1 MLLKCFE
8 VFSKEN
14 SKDKEYLPAIE
25 EMKSVLGLTAS
36 TLPTQKSTKEIS
48 KPL

>member
-1 MLLKCFE
+1 MKCFE

-25 EMKSVLGLTAS
+25 EMKSVLGMNFST
-36 TLPTQKSTKEIS
+36 TLPTQKSTKEIL
-48 KPL
+48 KTG